1 MQEMYEKEFS
11 SHKKSENTIKIYESQ
26 VKKFEIERLQQESGR
41 SQLKELQEKCKNQ
54 VSAVK
59 QAEMYE
65 SIAKNL
71 ELKLKQNQTEIKD
84 LQEKYNKECFTHQE
98 NLSLR
103 NMFESRVK
111 DLEFEKEQNF
121 SKFTFLKS
129 QVTEMQ
135 EKYKNECAAHQLDE
149 KLKEMYKSQIKIL
162 QKGKENTQRF

>member
-1 MQEMYEKEFS
+1 MGMYEKEFA

-26 VKKFEIERLQQESGR
+26 AKNFEIERLQQESVR

-54 VSAVK
+54 ISAVK

-98 NLSLR
+98 NLSLK
-103 NMFESRVK
+103 NMFESQVK
-111 DLEFEKEQNF
+111 DQEFEKIELQEVRGKYEELC
-121 SKFTFLKS
+121 SAYHDLKQSYIS
-129 QVTEMQ
+129 QV
-135 EKYKNECAAHQLDE
+135 KNL
-149 KLKEMYKSQIKIL
+149 
-162 QKGKENTQRF
+162 ENESRLYQSK